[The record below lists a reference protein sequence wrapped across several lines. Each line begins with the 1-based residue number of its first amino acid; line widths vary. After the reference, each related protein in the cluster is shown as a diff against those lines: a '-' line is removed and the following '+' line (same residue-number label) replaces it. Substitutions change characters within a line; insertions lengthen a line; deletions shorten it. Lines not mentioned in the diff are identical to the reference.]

1 MEGSQSPGYI
11 LRSAFSHFAQS
22 SGNEDALSGTGGLT
36 GDELVEG
43 VQECLEAAE
52 EEFSTLLQ
60 EELLRSANYGENCIE
75 DPLQREYVAT
85 SFPRLSRVLRIQNA
99 LRCETVGLY
108 LTKAEYDLLGEKAVL
123 SRLLS
128 RHLYY
133 LAVKVRYSVFIHS
146 KICQFAG
153 IPHDFVLVD
162 WACQK
167 VKSAADLSDD
177 DLCSL
182 IRSRLQPH
190 TNLKYSLFLPDTKVH
205 TDRLVCSSGRSTRT
219 RLPTTT
225 VRALD
230 CRQITILTI
239 DRTV

>member
-22 SGNEDALSGTGGLT
+22 SGDEDTLSGTGGLT

-108 LTKAEYDLLGEKAVL
+108 LTKAEYDLLGEKASL
-123 SRLLS
+123 
-128 RHLYY
+128 
-133 LAVKVRYSVFIHS
+133 
-146 KICQFAG
+146 
-153 IPHDFVLVD
+153 FVLHYI
-162 WACQK
+162 
-167 VKSAADLSDD
+167 SF
-177 DLCSL
+177 
-182 IRSRLQPH
+182 
-190 TNLKYSLFLPDTKVH
+190 T
-205 TDRLVCSSGRSTRT
+205 
-219 RLPTTT
+219 
-225 VRALD
+225 
-230 CRQITILTI
+230 
-239 DRTV
+239 